1 MAKFE
6 RTSKELNLKEEEEK
20 YNAKLEQA
28 QDSVYKRIIE
38 QFGEEISPMMYLT
51 KSKPSV
57 PVNFRSF
64 ESVPNNAEILKD
76 NKYTPFKTMSEV
88 YRAASYLGMLLLFHK
103 YNIEKVDPYA
113 KRLVKLIE
121 KREKRV
127 LSAFLDDTIIEEI
140 DKIYEFCRQGR
151 MEYSEGAE
159 DANELLKEVDPKR
172 IQYYKQ
178 YTENVFAHRKPIHV
192 FEKSTKSRPKNE

>member
-1 MAKFE
+1 M
-6 RTSKELNLKEEEEK
+6 NLQEEEEK
-20 YNAKLEQA
+20 YNANLEKV

-38 QFGEEISPMMYLT
+38 QFGEKISPMMYLA
-51 KSKPSV
+51 KGKPSV
-57 PVNFRSF
+57 PINFRSF

-103 YNIEKVDPYA
+103 YDIGNVDPYA

-127 LSAFLDDTIIEEI
+127 WINA
-140 DKIYEFCRQGR
+140 KAVAR
-151 MEYSEGAE
+151 
-159 DANELLKEVDPKR
+159 
-172 IQYYKQ
+172 
-178 YTENVFAHRKPIHV
+178 
-192 FEKSTKSRPKNE
+192 

>member
-1 MAKFE
+1 M
-6 RTSKELNLKEEEEK
+6 NLQEEEEK
-20 YNAKLEQA
+20 YNANLEKA

-38 QFGEEISPMMYLT
+38 QFGEKISPMMYLA
-51 KSKPSV
+51 KGKPSV
-57 PVNFRSF
+57 PINFRSF

-103 YNIEKVDPYA
+103 YDIGNVDPYA

-151 MEYSEGAE
+151 MEYSEGAQ
-159 DANELLKEVDPKR
+159 DANELLREVDPAR

-192 FEKSTKSRPKNE
+192 FEKATKGRPKSE